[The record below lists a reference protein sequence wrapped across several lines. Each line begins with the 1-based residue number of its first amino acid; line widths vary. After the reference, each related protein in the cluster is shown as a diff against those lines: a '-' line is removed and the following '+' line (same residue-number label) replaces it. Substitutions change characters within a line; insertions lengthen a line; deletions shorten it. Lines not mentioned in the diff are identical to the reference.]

1 MFAIQPKAPSNL
13 TSTRRA
19 PRIKQP
25 RYVYTEGCGETIKDI
40 VLSIVNGIGIEAV
53 DPALFPQLIGPLNQ
67 EIPRLERYRNYSAIK
82 QVDLALEFIQNYLEP
97 PIQLE
102 ESKEPSR
109 QEIFYSKH
117 RITKLVNDAMN
128 GKKLPVMPPKM
139 RKMVMEELN
148 EIAHNSENDSETR
161 QAEHVLFQLA
171 TPKKRLLQPIEENTT
186 DNVTIEEQIEK
197 IKTNLQRDLNK
208 NEAEKNAELS
218 KLKLTRDAQLN
229 LVNQYIAHNPPKD
242 MNIKKSVAEINELKS
257 KEQYYIA
264 TNKFAQADKIRT
276 KISQIQEQ
284 DKAEAE
290 LRWQT
295 ELEKQRRLIE
305 KNYTEKHQMKIKCYK
320 NRARLLRAE
329 ATKQINK
336 LIELQTL
343 HVKRAGKVHTARS
356 LPKLNPRKQA
366 EVSLIRQSS
375 NQFY

>member
-1 MFAIQPKAPSNL
+1 MFAIQPKAPSNM

-19 PRIKQP
+19 PRPRQP
-25 RYVYTEGCGETIKDI
+25 RYVYTEESGDSIKDI

-53 DPALFPQLIGPLNQ
+53 DPALFMQLIGPLNA

-82 QVDLALEFIQNYLEP
+82 QVDLALEYIQNYLEP

-102 ESKEPSR
+102 EAKEPSK
-109 QEIFYSKH
+109 QELFYSKQ
-117 RITKLVNDAMN
+117 RITKLVNAAMS
-128 GKKLPVMPPKM
+128 GKKLPVMPPKL
-139 RKMVMEELN
+139 RKMVMEELTD
-148 EIAHNSENDSETR
+148 IAHNTENESETR

-186 DNVTIEEQIEK
+186 DNISLEEQIEK
-197 IKTNLQRDLNK
+197 IKANLQRDLNK
-208 NEAEKNAELS
+208 NEAEKNSELS

-229 LVNQYIAHNPPKD
+229 LVNQYIAHNPPKE
-242 MNIKKSVAEINELKS
+242 IKKPSNEINELRS

-264 TNKFAQADKIRT
+264 SNKYAQAEKIRA
-276 KISQIQEQ
+276 KITQIQEQ

-305 KNYTEKHQMKIKCYK
+305 KNYTEKHQMKIKCFK

-343 HVKRAGKVHTARS
+343 HVKKPTKVHTARS
-356 LPKLNPRKQA
+356 LPKLYPRKNV
-366 EVSLIRQSS
+366 EMSLIRQQN
-375 NQFY
+375 NQY